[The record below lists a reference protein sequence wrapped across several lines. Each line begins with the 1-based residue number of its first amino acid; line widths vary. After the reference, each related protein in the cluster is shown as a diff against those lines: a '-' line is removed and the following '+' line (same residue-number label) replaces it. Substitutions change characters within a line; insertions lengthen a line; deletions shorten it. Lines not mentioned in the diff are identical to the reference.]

1 MAGGQAI
8 AEVIVGKVNPS
19 MNNMNSRLCIGG
31 RLVNT
36 WYYNDDITSM
46 DFKIM
51 NMRPNVV

>member
-19 MNNMNSRLCIGG
+19 MNNMNSRLFIGG